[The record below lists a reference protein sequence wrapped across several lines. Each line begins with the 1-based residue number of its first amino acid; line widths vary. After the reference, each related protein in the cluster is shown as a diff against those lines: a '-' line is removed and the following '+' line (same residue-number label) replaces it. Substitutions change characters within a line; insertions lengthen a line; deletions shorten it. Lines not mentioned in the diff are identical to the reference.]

1 MVGPEQ
7 CKFLIMNKEVKPE
20 LALLLAENGCDISTD
35 SLYVNNSLIYA
46 NGRKCNWNREEDY
59 NDFPEPISA
68 PTIADVVM
76 WLYEKHKIW
85 VSVSVDTLF
94 NKGKFCIVIYKDKG
108 LGLENY
114 PLDNTE
120 FSPYESPTEA
130 YEVAIEYTLTK
141 LI

>member
-1 MVGPEQ
+1 
-7 CKFLIMNKEVKPE
+7 MNKPISYPLAKLLKEKGFNEPTIHQYYTWLGVHEVQENSGGKVSNSE
-20 LALLLAENGCDISTD
+20 LKEDIENNNFDI
-35 SLYVNNSLIYA
+35 
-46 NGRKCNWNREEDY
+46 W
-59 NDFPEPISA
+59 ISA

-94 NKGKFCIVIYKDKG
+94 NKGKFCILIYKDKG

-130 YEVAIEYTLTK
+130 YEAAIEYALTK

>member
-1 MVGPEQ
+1 
-7 CKFLIMNKEVKPE
+7 MNKEVKPE

-76 WLYEKHKIW
+76 WLYEKHNIW
-85 VSVSVDTLF
+85 IMVNNWYEHV
-94 NKGKFCIVIYKDKG
+94 
-108 LGLENY
+108 
-114 PLDNTE
+114 LDNDDNILDKTHLFAWFITGE
-120 FSPYESPTEA
+120 AEERTFKSPTEA
-130 YEVAIEYTLTK
+130 YEAAIEYTLTK